1 MNVIKSTWR
10 VLDSNMRRQ
19 GLFLASLMLFS
30 SVVEAAGIGLIFPL
44 FSVIGN
50 PDTVRENYLISQIH
64 MAFGQPKHITF
75 IIIVC
80 TAIFLFFV
88 LKTILVLA
96 IVYFRNRYVFRNQVL
111 IENRLL
117 ESYLIRPFAF
127 HLEKN
132 SADLVR
138 NITRSVG
145 QFFAGTLM
153 PLLII
158 LTELLVVIAV
168 VIVLFVMEPLAA
180 LTIGLVLTVPMVIF
194 TRFLRGYLRRWGEDS
209 HYLAAKI
216 LTIISHSLGGI
227 KEIKILGRSASFLE
241 AHFLNGRAFAA
252 AAEKL
257 SIAQETPRFA
267 TELLAV
273 GALLMVSVIALNSG
287 RPTEDILPV
296 LGVFGAAAFRLMPS
310 INRLSTQ
317 INAVAFNSAAFIQ
330 IETDFDIYL
339 NFHNRK
345 KDKAVDF
352 SFENNFTL
360 EDISYR
366 YENKSENAISSISVT
381 VNKGESVAFVG
392 PSGGGKSTL
401 MNVILGLLRPTS
413 GEISFDGQNV
423 TNKLDRLRGEIG
435 FVPQD
440 VYLIDD
446 TLLRNIA
453 FGINDSDIDIKRVK
467 DAVRMAQLDTFVSES
482 KDGLEANVG
491 ERGAW
496 LSGGQRQRIAIAR
509 ALYED
514 PQILVLDEATSS
526 LDAETEAAITSAV
539 ASLYGKKTLIIV
551 AHRLST
557 VKDCDKIYWMKDGR
571 VTDCG
576 SFSELAASNPEFR
589 AMVNHLDLSDA
600 FLPNGRQIDD

>member
-10 VLDSNMRRQ
+10 VLDANMRRQ
-19 GLFLASLMLFS
+19 GLLLASLMLFS
-30 SVVEAAGIGLIFPL
+30 SIVEAAGIGLIFPL

-50 PDTVRENYLISQIH
+50 PDTVRENFLLSQVH
-64 MAFGQPKHITF
+64 TAFGQPKHITF
-75 IIIVC
+75 VIIIC
-80 TAIFLFFV
+80 ATIFIFFI
-88 LKTILVLA
+88 LKTAVVLT

-153 PLLII
+153 PILII
-158 LTELLVVIAV
+158 LAELFVVVAI
-168 VIVLFVMEPLAA
+168 VIVLFVTEPLAA
-180 LTIGLVLTVPMVIF
+180 LTIGLILTVPMVIF
-194 TRFLRGYLRRWGEDS
+194 TRFLRDYLRRWGEDS
-209 HYLAAKI
+209 HYLASKI

-227 KEIKILGRSASFLE
+227 KEIKILGRSASFLD
-241 AHFLNGRAFAA
+241 AHFSNGRAFAI

-273 GALLMVSVIALNSG
+273 GALLMVSVVALSSG
-287 RPTEDILPV
+287 RPTEEVLPV

-310 INRLSTQ
+310 VNRLSTQ
-317 INAVAFNSAAFIQ
+317 INAVAFNGAAFKQ

-339 NFHNRK
+339 NFHNCK
-345 KDKAVDF
+345 KESTVDF
-352 SFENNFTL
+352 SFENDFAL
-360 EDISYR
+360 KDISYR
-366 YENKSENAISSISVT
+366 YENKRDDAISSISVT
-381 VNKGESVAFVG
+381 IKKGQSVAFVG

-413 GEISFDGQNV
+413 GEICFDGQDV
-423 TNKLDRLRGEIG
+423 TNQLDKLRGEIG

-453 FGINDSDIDIKRVK
+453 FGLNDADININRVK
-467 DAVRMAQLDTFVSES
+467 NAVQMAQLDSFVSES
-482 KDGLEANVG
+482 KDGLETNVG
-491 ERGAW
+491 ERGEW

-526 LDAETEAAITSAV
+526 LDAETEAAITNAV

-571 VTDCG
+571 VSDSG
-576 SFSELAASNPEFR
+576 SFSELAASNSEFR
-589 AMVNHLDLSDA
+589 AMVDHLDLSGA
-600 FLPNGRQIDD
+600 IMPHGGKAAG